1 MRSSRM
7 GKPCRWPERPFSH
20 SMWTPTRNFSMM
32 KLIIAIVHHTDG
44 DEVLRALIEAH
55 FSVTRIAS
63 SGGFLRRGNAT
74 LWIGLQAEQVPAAV
88 QLIREHTAPPVDPGL
103 KRATVFVLNVER
115 AETV

>member
-1 MRSSRM
+1 
-7 GKPCRWPERPFSH
+7 
-20 SMWTPTRNFSMM
+20 MM

-44 DEVLRALIEAH
+44 EDILRVLTGDG

-74 LWIGLQAEQVPAAV
+74 LLIGVETERVPAAI

-115 AETV
+115 VEHM